1 MPDRRIRYSLDDEK
15 RFVVE
20 DYNWAI
26 PFSNFFPGIAGL
38 WGIPLWVYYVSRGQ
52 AVCSV
57 GVRDKDH
64 QILEFSSFNRACQL
78 VPDEGFRTFFRIDG
92 QVHEPFVRSDRIEV
106 EQALAISAGEVELVE
121 NDPRSG
127 LMTSVVYFPLVN
139 LPIAGLVRQVTLRNT
154 SKRPLNLE
162 CLDGVPRVLPYGMNQ
177 QHIKFTTRHIEAMMG
192 VQYHQGVPLL
202 RLKQSAADRER
213 IDKLSGGNFYLT
225 VQDGRLCEGRF
236 LVDPESLFGD
246 PFQHHTAWSFVH
258 GGLEAV
264 LAARQLTDNA
274 TPCAFTA
281 LSGRLDP
288 GQSMSWTSVLGNVE
302 TEERLEQFL
311 SLATRPEGLA
321 DKRKENRN
329 EVERITDMAFTA
341 SAAKRFDQYCG
352 QDFLDNVM
360 RGGMPVVFQTGAKR
374 NVFYVYARQNG
385 DLERDYHY
393 FVLEPT
399 YLSQGTGHYR
409 SIYQNRRT
417 DTWFFPEID
426 DVNIRWF
433 MNLIQ
438 LDGYN
443 PLEVQG
449 LTYTVRDREGLA
461 QVLREFVDDEG
472 SLQELLELTSTAFTP
487 GELVMAFERG
497 EKKSPDVYID
507 FIGRVLSRCEENEL
521 GGLHEG
527 FWVDHWLYNLDTI
540 DVYLMVFP
548 DRLRELLVERID
560 YTFFDDPDIILPR
573 SEKSVLRED
582 GAVRRY
588 GAVVRDSKK
597 LALIASRT
605 EGAYRART
613 QQGQGDVYRT
623 CLLVKLLSLVANR
636 IATLDPAGVGMEMEA
651 DKPGWN
657 DSMNGLPGLF
667 GSSLCETLELQKA
680 CQMLDGY
687 LARLGG
693 ASVLVYEELA
703 VLIDE
708 LEPALE
714 DYRGEAAG
722 ALAYWDRANTAKE
735 HYREATKMGVSG
747 VERRMDAARMRQF
760 LSACLSALNPL
771 FDGPRR
777 GEVLNAEGVPLTYFV
792 NEVIEHETTPSTSHQ
807 GLPIVRPTRFVQR
820 PVPLFLEGPVHYMKV
835 HPEQAKQVY
844 EAVRASE
851 LFDAKLGMYKS
862 CVNMS
867 KESFELGRAVGA
879 YPRGWLENESIYLHM
894 EYKYLLEILRAGLF
908 EEFYND
914 IKTVLVPFH
923 DPAVYGRSTL
933 EGGSFIV
940 SSSYA
945 DASLHGRGYQPRLS
959 GITCEM
965 LHTWILMVAGE
976 RPFRIDE
983 EGKLQLVLEPALA
996 EWLFTKHAQRLPY
1009 HDPIRGRIDVE
1020 VPANSFAFKL
1030 LGRTLVIYRNDAR
1043 RNTWGADGARPVRYA
1058 FTFRDGKQRVVEGP
1072 GVDADLA
1079 RAVRDGRV
1087 EQVVVALAP
1096 SQNGTEG

>member
-1 MPDRRIRYSLDDEK
+1 MSDRRIRYSLDDEK

-38 WGIPLWVYYVSRGQ
+38 WGIPLWVYYVNRGQ

-64 QILEFSSFNRACQL
+64 QLLEFLSFNRACQV
-78 VPDEGFRTFFRIDG
+78 VPDEGFRTFLRIDG
-92 QVHEPFVRSDRIEV
+92 QPNEPFVRTDRIEV
-106 EQALAISAGEVELVE
+106 EQSLAISAGEVELLE
-121 NDPRSG
+121 RDPRLG
-127 LMTSVVYFPLVN
+127 LETSVVYYPLVN
-139 LPIAGLVRQVTLRNT
+139 LPIAGLVRQVSLRNT
-154 SKRPLNLE
+154 SNQSMDVE
-162 CLDGVPRVLPYGMNQ
+162 CLDGVPRLLPYGMNQ
-177 QHIKFTTRHIEAMMG
+177 HHIKFTTRHIEAMMG
-192 VQYHQGVPLL
+192 VAYHRGIPLF

-213 IDKLSGGNFYLT
+213 IDKVSGGNFYFT
-225 VQDGRLCEGRF
+225 VQDGGLCEGRF
-236 LVDPESLFGD
+236 VVDPEPVFGD
-246 PFQHHTAWSFVH
+246 AFQHHTAWTFAQ
-258 GGLEAV
+258 GGLGPV
-264 LAARQLTDNA
+264 LATRQLTENT

-281 LSGRLDP
+281 LSGHLDP
-288 GQSMSWTSVLGNVE
+288 QQCMSWTSVLGNVE
-302 TEERLEQFL
+302 TEQHLDQLL
-311 SLATRPEGLA
+311 SLATRPSGLA
-321 DKRKENRN
+321 DKRDENRH

-360 RGGMPVVFQTGAKR
+360 RGGMPVVFQGGSQRK
-374 NVFYVYARQNG
+374 VFYVYARQNG
-385 DLERDYHY
+385 DLERDYHH

-443 PLEVQG
+443 PLEVRG
-449 LTYTVRDREGLA
+449 LTYTVKDRAGFEQL
-461 QVLREFVDDEG
+461 LREFVKDADER
-472 SLQELLELTSTAFTP
+472 QALLELASKPFTP
-487 GELVMAFERG
+487 GELVMAFERSG
-497 EKKSPDVYID
+497 KNSSDVYMD
-507 FIGRVLSRCEENEL
+507 FLGGALSHCEENEL

-548 DRLRELLVERID
+548 DRLRELLIERDD
-560 YTFFDDPDIILPR
+560 YTFFEDPDVILPR

-582 GAVRRY
+582 GMVRRY
-588 GAVVRDSKK
+588 GAVVRDPDK
-597 LALIASRT
+597 LALIASW
-605 EGAYRART
+605 GDAYRART
-613 QQGQGDVYRT
+613 RHGQGEVYRT

-636 IATLDPAGVGMEMEA
+636 MATLDPAGVGMEMEA

-680 CQMLDGY
+680 CRMLDDY
-687 LARLGG
+687 LASLG
-693 ASVLVYEELA
+693 SVSVRVY
-703 VLIDE
+703 DE
-708 LEPALE
+708 LVKLLDEIEPALE
-714 DYRGEAAG
+714 DYGGDRARAF
-722 ALAYWDRANTAKE
+722 LYWDRANGAKE
-735 HYREATKMGVSG
+735 RYREATKMGVSG
-747 VERRMDAARMRQF
+747 AETLMDGARLRRF
-760 LSACLSALNPL
+760 LRACLSVLDPL
-771 FDGPRR
+771 FDGHRSDD
-777 GEVLNAEGVPLTYFV
+777 VLNVDGVPHTYFV
-792 NEVIEHETTPSTSHQ
+792 NEVTGHEATGRVSHQ
-807 GLPIVRPTRFVQR
+807 DLPIVRPTGFVQH

-844 EAVRASE
+844 EAVRSSD
-851 LFDAKLGMYKS
+851 LFDSKLGMYKS
-862 CVNMS
+862 CVDMS

-894 EYKYLLEILRAGLF
+894 EYKYLLEVLRAGLF
-908 EEFYND
+908 EEFYRD

-945 DASLHGRGYQPRLS
+945 DPTLHGRGFQPRLS

-965 LHTWILMVAGE
+965 LHTWILMVAGD
-976 RPFRIDE
+976 RPFRLDDE
-983 EGKLQLVLEPALA
+983 GALRLALEPALA
-996 EWLFTKHAQRLPY
+996 HWLFTEKAQRLPY
-1009 HDPIRGRIDVE
+1009 HDPVRGCIDID
-1020 VPANSFAFKL
+1020 VPANAFAFKL
-1030 LGRTLVIYRNDAR
+1030 LGKTLVIYRNEAR
-1043 RNTWGADGARPVRYA
+1043 KNTWGTEGARPVRYA
-1058 FTFRDGKQRVVEGP
+1058 FTFRDGTQRVVD
-1072 GVDADLA
+1072 GVGVNSELA
-1079 RAVRDGRV
+1079 MAVRDGRV
-1087 EQVVVALAP
+1087 ERLEVTLSAGPESV
-1096 SQNGTEG
+1096 